1 MCGVAPPYRHSMQNR
16 IVTPNTVSNNYYRPD
31 KDVIMWLRVM
41 TQLQHNLKPRKP
53 LLSVNYTKGIKSQ
66 TKDWQVSLELVELI
80 KM

>member
-1 MCGVAPPYRHSMQNR
+1 
-16 IVTPNTVSNNYYRPD
+16 
-31 KDVIMWLRVM
+31 MWLRVM